1 MDDQKFY
8 VVGGEFA
15 DTNFSVLA
23 PGTSLERYGP
33 FTEREAKIRWRELT
47 GKTVDN
53 AMVRYFLKASEQSNK
68 KIYWV
73 VGGEYADT
81 TFTSLVRGKE
91 LEVFGPFEKWEAL
104 GFWRG
109 LTSKTV
115 DDALVRY
122 DIRENY
128 DQEKSIRESHKAPWI
143 KSNSKTVVKSIIIER
158 RAADVSAF
166 LIETDNWSRW
176 AIHSVRSAQPGIGE
190 YKEIETPNGR
200 GHMKVSGDAANGIFD
215 TATISALG
223 KKQLVPGRVFGAGEK
238 AIVVRVFTMPLN
250 MPDQQFEQEMDM
262 VEEEFLTLKKIL
274 E

>member
-128 DQEKSIRESHKAPWI
+128 DQEKSIRESHKAPWV
-143 KSNSKTVVKSIIIER
+143 KSNSKTVVKSIIIMVKNSLSCLMQLQKL
-158 RAADVSAF
+158 AVLKGLD
-166 LIETDNWSRW
+166 
-176 AIHSVRSAQPGIGE
+176 IH
-190 YKEIETPNGR
+190 
-200 GHMKVSGDAANGIFD
+200 
-215 TATISALG
+215 L
-223 KKQLVPGRVFGAGEK
+223 
-238 AIVVRVFTMPLN
+238 
-250 MPDQQFEQEMDM
+250 
-262 VEEEFLTLKKIL
+262 LTRKI
-274 E
+274 